1 MVEGG
6 SIKYCAEKVDV
17 SIPTSFFM
25 CHRILDILNLAF
37 RNQIFEGLV
46 AVDDYN
52 LNESFKGKVIKKV
65 LRRSIFL

>member
-25 CHRILDILNLAF
+25 RHRILDILNLAF

-52 LNESFKGKVIKKV
+52 LNVSYKI
-65 LRRSIFL
+65 I